1 MAKAE
6 AIGFPLVVRPSY
18 VLGGRAMEIVY
29 DLEDL
34 RRYMTE
40 AVSVSNDSPVLLDPS
55 LMMLLKLISMWF
67 VTVLM
72 WLLVVLC
79 NTLNKR
85 VFTRVT
91 LHVHYLP
98 IA

>member
-29 DLEDL
+29 DLDDL

-40 AVSVSNDSPVLLDPS
+40 AVSVSNDSPVLLDHF
-55 LMMLLKLISMWF
+55 LDDAIE
-67 VTVLM
+67 VDID
-72 WLLVVLC
+72 VV
-79 NTLNKR
+79 
-85 VFTRVT
+85 F
-91 LHVHYLP
+91 
-98 IA
+98 